1 MIGRIRKSMIIC
13 GVVAF
18 GLTMSAVLADELV
31 GRIKS
36 ISDDGAS
43 ITVLAGEKSVDVK
56 LTPSTEYITA
66 KGTVAKKFDKE
77 KFKERLTKAKNGIP
91 AKIVHTDAVA
101 EKVYFTPAKPKEADK
116 EKP

>member
-1 MIGRIRKSMIIC
+1 MIHRVWKSSLIC
-13 GVVAF
+13 GAVVF

-36 ISDDGAS
+36 ISDDGMT
-43 ITVLAGEKSVDVK
+43 ITVLADEKSVDVK
-56 LTPSTEYITA
+56 LTPTTEYVTA
-66 KGTVAKKFDKE
+66 KGTVAKKFDLE

-91 AKIVHTDAVA
+91 AKIVHKDAVA
-101 EKVYFTPAKPKEADK
+101 EKVYFTPAKKKEADK